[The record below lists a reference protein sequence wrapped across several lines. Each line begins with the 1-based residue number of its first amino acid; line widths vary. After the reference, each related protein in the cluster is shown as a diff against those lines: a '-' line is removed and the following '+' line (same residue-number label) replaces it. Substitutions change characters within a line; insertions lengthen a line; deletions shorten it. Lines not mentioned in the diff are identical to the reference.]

1 MDKLESMALFV
12 RVAEMGSF
20 SAVARQKGIAR
31 SIVTRQIAHL
41 ENTLG
46 VKLLT
51 RSTRSVSLTSHGTAY
66 LEQCRAILDLVE
78 AAETGLAEAHQAPR
92 GNLRLSLPLSYGL
105 KRLAPAL
112 LEFAQAYPEVS
123 LEMDYTDRRVDLVEE
138 GIDLG
143 IRITRQL
150 TGTDI
155 VRRIG
160 TVHMRAVAAPGY
172 LARHGWPR
180 HPSDLAH
187 HACLSYSSQ
196 GRPAVWEFW
205 VGGAITEFPIR
216 SRIHANNGEVLTEAA
231 ARELGI
237 TYQPDFIVDDSIA
250 SGRIVKLLDD
260 YPAVEMGIYA
270 MLPSN
275 RQIPYR
281 VRVLLDFLAERVG
294 AWDAVA

>member
-51 RSTRSVSLTSHGTAY
+51 RSTRSVSLTSAGTAY
-66 LEQCRAILDLVE
+66 LEQCRAILDMVE
-78 AAETGLAEAHQAPR
+78 VAETGLAEEHQTPR
-92 GNLRLSLPLSYGL
+92 GNLRLSVPLSYGI
-105 KRLAPAL
+105 KRLAPLL
-112 LEFAQAYPEVS
+112 LEFAQSYQEVS
-123 LEMDYTDRRVDLVEE
+123 FEMDYTDRHVDLIEE

-143 IRITRQL
+143 LRITRQL

-155 VRRIG
+155 VRRVG
-160 TVHMRAVAAPGY
+160 TVHMRVVASPDY
-172 LARHGWPR
+172 LARHGRPG
-180 HPSDLAH
+180 HPSELAR

-196 GRPAVWEFW
+196 GRPAMWDFLI
-205 VGGAITEFPIR
+205 GGAVTQFPIR
-216 SRIHANNGEVLTEAA
+216 SRIHANNGDVLTEAA
-231 ARELGI
+231 ARGLGI
-237 TYQPDFIVDDSIA
+237 IYQPDFIVDDSVA
-250 SGRIVKLLDD
+250 SGRVVTLLED
-260 YPAVEMGIYA
+260 YPTPELGIYA

-294 AWDAVA
+294 AWDAQA